1 MIIDLCHFNIDNILQ
16 FILQSCKLTIVICIF
31 FFQWICGFYNS
42 LLWVKV
48 RGLFFFLMVGLAL
61 LSRLCARYFS

>member
-31 FFQWICGFYNS
+31 FFNGF
-42 LLWVKV
+42 VD
-48 RGLFFFLMVGLAL
+48 FIID
-61 LSRLCARYFS
+61 YFG

>member
-31 FFQWICGFYNS
+31 FFSVDLWI
-42 LLWVKV
+42 L
-48 RGLFFFLMVGLAL
+48 
-61 LSRLCARYFS
+61 